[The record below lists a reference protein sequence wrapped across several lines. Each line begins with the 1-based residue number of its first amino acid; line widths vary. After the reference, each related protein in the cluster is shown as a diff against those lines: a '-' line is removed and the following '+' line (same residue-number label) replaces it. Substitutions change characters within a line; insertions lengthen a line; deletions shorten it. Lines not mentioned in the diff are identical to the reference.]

1 MGGSAGGHLALLQ
14 GTRGSPGSEDP
25 ETQAD
30 ESSRVQAVVAY
41 FPPTDFVNFG
51 VDGRFFIDYLAEQA
65 TPDGANNFLQALD
78 LVEHDEESFV
88 RNRVTDEGRLARH
101 YRDIAPYYHVSAD
114 DPPTLLIHGDADD
127 PRSGLEID
135 RTASAE
141 HQNAFLL
148 PVHRFRYLAKPAG
161 VHRPGVALGL
171 CGGPAEVRPILATT
185 VADRKGRLIAKAGA
199 LAPTANSSK

>member
-30 ESSRVQAVVAY
+30 ESSRVQAIVAY

-51 VDGRFFIDYLAEQA
+51 VDGRLFIDYLAEQA

-114 DPPTLLIHGDADD
+114 DPPTLLIHGDADERV
-127 PRSGLEID
+127 PIQQSRRIPEKFRSEGV
-135 RTASAE
+135 
-141 HQNAFLL
+141 
-148 PVHRFRYLAKPAG
+148 VHRLHRKAGG
-161 VHRPGVALGL
+161 VHGWKPD
-171 CGGPAEVRPILATT
+171 AEELAM
-185 VADRKGRLIAKAGA
+185 VADWFDAHLRELPEAVEGSPHEGA
-199 LAPTANSSK
+199 